1 MMKFISVGAA
11 MLALIAANATA
22 QTTTSQ
28 STTTVTTPTVVVP
41 QMVAPPVG
49 TLSTTRTEKTV
60 GADGTM
66 TDTTSSTYR
75 NTAGVANDTVSK
87 TTAYPPAVVTT
98 DTRSSTTITKT
109 P

>member
-1 MMKFISVGAA
+1 MTKFTSVAAA

-28 STTTVTTPTVVVP
+28 STTTVTTPTIVVP
-41 QMVAPPVG
+41 QIVAPPVG

-75 NTAGVANDTVSK
+75 NTAGVADDTVSK
-87 TTAYPPAVVTT
+87 TTVYPPAMVTT
-98 DTRSSTTITKT
+98 DTKTTTTITKT